1 MSVHWPMGMLKE
13 TASLNGSN
21 PQILK
26 ITDRDIGLISRCLM
40 DAINDLEHCRHAD
53 QDRAR
58 RRARRLRNIRKYLL
72 DYRRLRIREMPEE
85 KTR

>member
-1 MSVHWPMGMLKE
+1 MSVHWPMGILKE
-13 TASLNGSN
+13 TA
-21 PQILK
+21 ILK

-40 DAINDLEHCRHAD
+40 DSINELEHRRPEF

-72 DYRRLRIREMPEE
+72 EYRLLRVHEMPEE

>member
-13 TASLNGSN
+13 TA
-21 PQILK
+21 ILK

-40 DAINDLEHCRHAD
+40 DSINDLEHCRHAD